1 MVHEKG
7 RHASDIVSHVT
18 LIPYAPTQKEGLLL
32 LEQGRSKGGG
42 GGGGLG
48 GAKAPPKFWSSILF
62 IKGYTLML

>member
-7 RHASDIVSHVT
+7 KHASDIGSHVT

-42 GGGGLG
+42 GGLGGL
-48 GAKAPPKFWSSILF
+48 KPPQNFGPAYYL
-62 IKGYTLML
+62 